1 MELPSVDHHLQQMMA
16 CIQKNKFNGSEQH
29 LGKQKPI
36 SSRLKVSLG
45 VRFVFDNLGH
55 TMDKDGCSRTNV

>member
-1 MELPSVDHHLQQMMA
+1 MHL
-16 CIQKNKFNGSEQH
+16 KKSFNGNEQH

-36 SSRLKVSLG
+36 LSRLKVSLG
-45 VRFVFDNLGH
+45 VKFVLDILGH